1 MEPHLSQLATCWTL
15 INQAHNVETPPE
27 IMRAAR
33 TQLLQR
39 YEPVVRCYLGK
50 LLRSCPNH
58 WEAVEECLQTFAL
71 RFLSGSFCRADRHR
85 GRFRDYLKTA
95 VRNLAISY
103 QRTDRVRS
111 QPLDE
116 DYEAAAENSC
126 SNEEEAEFL
135 KVWRDELF
143 KRALRTLAAEEEQN
157 GKRLH
162 SVLRMRM
169 DYPDLRSAEM
179 AERLSALFS
188 KPVDAGWVRKRLL
201 LARERFTRLLLSE
214 VADSLD
220 QPTRERVEEELLALG
235 LFEYCRSTF
244 K

>member
-15 INQAHNVETPPE
+15 INQAHDAEAPAE

-50 LLRSCPNH
+50 LLRSLPNH
-58 WEAVEECLQTFAL
+58 GEAVEECVQTFAL
-71 RFLSGSFCRADRHR
+71 RFLSGNFCRADRSR

-95 VRNLAISY
+95 VRNLAFSY
-103 QRTDRVRS
+103 QRADRVRS
-111 QPLDE
+111 RPLEE
-116 DYEAAAENSC
+116 DYEAADENPC
-126 SNEEEAEFL
+126 SSEEEAEFL

-143 KRALRTLAAEEEQN
+143 NRAFRALAAEEEQS
-157 GKRLH
+157 GKKLH
-162 SVLRMRM
+162 LVLRMRR

-179 AERLSALFS
+179 AERLSAVVG

-201 LARERFTRLLLSE
+201 LARERFTRLLLRE
-214 VADSLD
+214 VADSLS
-220 QPTRERVEEELLALG
+220 QPTRERMEDELLALG
-235 LFEYCRSTF
+235 LLDYCRAAF

>member
-15 INQAHNVETPPE
+15 FNQAHDTETPAE
-27 IMRAAR
+27 IVQAAR
-33 TQLLQR
+33 NQLLQR

-58 WEAVEECLQTFAL
+58 AEAVEDCVQTFAL
-71 RFLSGSFCRADRHR
+71 RFLSGSFGRADPCR

-103 QRTDRVRS
+103 QRPDRVRS
-111 QPLDE
+111 RPLEE
-116 DYEAAAENSC
+116 DYEADENPC
-126 SNEEEAEFL
+126 SSEEEAEFL

-143 KRALRTLAAEEEQN
+143 NRALQALAEEDERS

-169 DYPDLRSAEM
+169 DYPDMRSAEM
-179 AERLSALFS
+179 AERLSAVFG

-201 LARERFTRLLLSE
+201 QARERFTQLLLRE

-235 LFEYCRSTF
+235 LLDYCRSAF